1 MLNEVRKSVM
11 AEDVIDIRKRIEDMR
26 NEVSSALTDDDRVVI
41 PSQPASEI
49 AEFSVPGVTTTSA
62 SAAVAR
68 EVAEPAPDAE
78 TMRRTKGALDD
89 ALQLPSFQLNVRNQ
103 GMNKALLFLIGCQLV
118 TNVCL
123 IFIVWQKL
131 G

>member
-26 NEVSSALTDDDRVVI
+26 NEVSSALTDDDGVVI

-49 AEFSVPGVTTTSA
+49 AEFSVPGVTATSA

-68 EVAEPAPDAE
+68 EVAEPTPDAE
-78 TMRRTKGALDD
+78 TMRRTKSALDD

-103 GMNKALLFLIGCQLV
+103 GMNKALLFLVGCQLV

>member
-1 MLNEVRKSVM
+1 M

-26 NEVSSALTDDDRVVI
+26 NEVSSALTDEQSVVI
-41 PSQPASEI
+41 PSQPAGEI
-49 AEFSVPGVTTTSA
+49 AEFSVPGVTVA
-62 SAAVAR
+62 SAAVVR
-68 EVAEPAPDAE
+68 DISEPAPDAE
-78 TMRRTKGALDD
+78 TMRRTKSALDD

-103 GMNKALLFLIGCQLV
+103 SINKLLLFLVASQLA

-123 IFIVWQKL
+123 IAIIWLKL

>member
-1 MLNEVRKSVM
+1 M

-26 NEVSSALTDDDRVVI
+26 NEVSSALTDDGGVVI
-41 PSQPASEI
+41 PSQPAGEI
-49 AEFSVPGVTTTSA
+49 AEFSVPGVTAAPAAA

-68 EVAEPAPDAE
+68 QVAEPVPDAE
-78 TMRRTKGALDD
+78 TMRRTKSALDD
-89 ALQLPSFQLNVRNQ
+89 ALQLPSFQLHVRNQ
-103 GMNKALLFLIGCQLV
+103 SMNKVLLFLVACQLV

-123 IFIVWQKL
+123 IAIIWQKL

>member
-1 MLNEVRKSVM
+1 M

-26 NEVSSALTDDDRVVI
+26 NEVSSALTDDDGVVI
-41 PSQPASEI
+41 PSQPAGEI

-68 EVAEPAPDAE
+68 EVAEPALDAE

-89 ALQLPSFQLNVRNQ
+89 ALQLPSFQLHVRNQ
-103 GMNKALLFLIGCQLV
+103 GMNKALLFLVGCQLM

>member
-26 NEVSSALTDDDRVVI
+26 NEVSSALTDDDGVVI
-41 PSQPASEI
+41 PSQPAGEI

-68 EVAEPAPDAE
+68 EVTEPAPDAE

-103 GMNKALLFLIGCQLV
+103 GMNKALLFLVACQLV